1 MIMDK
6 KKNSGILDYLRS
18 KRKMPLLIGGAVLGI
33 LLLILG
39 GLGGGKVAEDAAPAD
54 RTSME
59 SAALESFA
67 AHTEQELE
75 ALCEAVSGVSDAV
88 VMVTLS
94 RGYRVQY
101 AADEKGAPLTVGSGS
116 SEEAVFDALLV
127 PAIAGVGV
135 VCRGGSRPAVQREL
149 VELISTV
156 LGISASRVYVTGK

>member
-1 MIMDK
+1 MADK
-6 KKNSGILDYLRS
+6 KRIGNILDYLKS
-18 KRKMPLLIGGAVLGI
+18 KRNIPLLIGGAVLGI

-39 GLGGGKVAEDAAPAD
+39 GFGGSEDVKDAATTD
-54 RTSME
+54 RTAME
-59 SAALESFA
+59 TAALESFA
-67 AHTEQELE
+67 ARTEAELE

-116 SEEAVFDALLV
+116 SEEAVFDALLT
-127 PAIAGVGV
+127 PAIVGVGV

-156 LGISASRVYVTGK
+156 LGIPASRVYITGK